1 MYRHPVNGFR
11 GFLWEPSTEQD
22 VVVLF
27 GLLLNELP
35 IAVAVSQAWTPFP
48 DCIAIKTAP
57 DAAMQV
63 VHVEFEYRSSSFWS
77 HRSEWRQLA
86 LAGGSAGWWVVCWHD
101 DLDNRRRQDLPGLE
115 VISLRELLV
124 KKGRPYAEA
133 IVLNW
138 YDGDP
143 SDPIRPKDV
152 ESKFDWRSQGLSRA
166 QQRIIDRLRHFD
178 SADYALEWLPRPDIP
193 CFTVRISG
201 VECFKVSANGTIAF
215 PCHRWPEPLDRRTAV
230 LEKLAE
236 ALGNEWF
243 KGRETK
249 KKSCELTY
257 LFRGPEDIEPLVEAL
272 RKLSS

>member
-1 MYRHPVNGFR
+1 
-11 GFLWEPSTEQD
+11 
-22 VVVLF
+22 
-27 GLLLNELP
+27 
-35 IAVAVSQAWTPFP
+35 
-48 DCIAIKTAP
+48 
-57 DAAMQV
+57 MQV

-166 QQRIIDRLRHFD
+166 QQRIIDRL
-178 SADYALEWLPRPDIP
+178 SSQTLLPRHPLLAKMSAMTSASEGTVPD
-193 CFTVRISG
+193 S
-201 VECFKVSANGTIAF
+201 
-215 PCHRWPEPLDRRTAV
+215 
-230 LEKLAE
+230 LAE
-236 ALGNEWF
+236 NSLPPEARPPRLKESRRNRAWSFNSGTAL
-243 KGRETK
+243 K
-249 KKSCELTY
+249 KRSTN
-257 LFRGPEDIEPLVEAL
+257 R
-272 RKLSS
+272 RN